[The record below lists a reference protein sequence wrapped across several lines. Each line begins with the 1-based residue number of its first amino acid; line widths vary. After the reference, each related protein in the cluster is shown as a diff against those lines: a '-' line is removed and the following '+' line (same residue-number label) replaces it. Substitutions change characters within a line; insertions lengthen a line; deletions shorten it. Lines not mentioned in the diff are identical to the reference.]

1 MATERVT
8 ERSDGLTNERVVER
22 DGGGTTYVDKGGSGV
37 GAVIVGIAV
46 LALVAIVAFFLLQSN
61 RNDAMRTDAVTSA
74 ASSVADSAS
83 TAANNVSNAASN
95 AADAVTPPATP
106 APAPPK

>member
-22 DGGGTTYVDKGGSGV
+22 DGGGTTYVDKGGSGM
-37 GAVIVGIAV
+37 GGVIVGIAI

-61 RNDAMRTDAVTSA
+61 RNDAIRTDAVTSA

-83 TAANNVSNAASN
+83 SAANNVSNAANN
-95 AADAVTPPATP
+95 AADAVTP
-106 APAPPK
+106 K

>member
-22 DGGGTTYVDKGGSGV
+22 DGGGTTYVDRGGGSGI
-37 GAVIVGIAV
+37 GAVIIGVAV

-61 RNDAMRTDAVTSA
+61 RNDAIRTDAVTSA
-74 ASSVADSAS
+74 ASSVAGSAS
-83 TAANNVSNAASN
+83 HAAQDVGNAAGQ
-95 AADAVTPPATP
+95 AADAVTP
-106 APAPPK
+106 KR

>member
-8 ERSDGLTNERVVER
+8 ERSDGLTSERVVER
-22 DGGGTTYVDKGGSGV
+22 DVGGGTTYVDKGGSGIGGV
-37 GAVIVGIAV
+37 VVGIAV

-95 AADAVTPPATP
+95 AADAV
-106 APAPPK
+106 APK

>member
-8 ERSDGLTNERVVER
+8 ERTDGLTSERVVER
-22 DGGGTTYVDKGGSGV
+22 DAGGTTYVDKGGSGM
-37 GAVIVGIAV
+37 GAVLIGLAL

-83 TAANNVSNAASN
+83 NAAGSIGN
-95 AADAVTPPATP
+95 AAENVGEAVTP
-106 APAPPK
+106 K